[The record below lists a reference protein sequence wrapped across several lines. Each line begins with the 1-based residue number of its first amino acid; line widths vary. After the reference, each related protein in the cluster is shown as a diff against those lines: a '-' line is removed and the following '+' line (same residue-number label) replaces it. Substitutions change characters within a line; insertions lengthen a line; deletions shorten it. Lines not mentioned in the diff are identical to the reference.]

1 MSAAA
6 KFQGGGSGLGKLVEA
21 VDGIDRELEDL
32 RDEID
37 RVGLVAQQIKDIA
50 KQTNLLAL
58 NATIEAARA
67 GDAGRGFAVVAGEV
81 KQLSG
86 QTGNATQEIT
96 DLVEALTGQ
105 AGRLTEHGESARA
118 AVERVRSSAAIED
131 APAAPQ
137 PAPAP
142 KPAAPAPEPAPTPKA
157 APTPEPAPAPKPPAA
172 SVPPTA
178 RQAPK
183 ASTSKPAAPEASKDE
198 GPISDAQKKLVQ
210 ESFAKV
216 EPIAE
221 AAAELFYN
229 KLFELDPS
237 LKALF
242 KGDMKEQGRK
252 LMATLKVAVAGL
264 DNLEK
269 LVPVVQDL
277 GRRHAGYGV
286 KPPHYTT
293 VATALLWTLEQ
304 GLEEAFTPEVK
315 SAWAAVYG
323 LLAETMI
330 AAAKDV
336 PAPKSK
342 APAPAPKA
350 PAPKASTSKPAAP
363 APKTPAPAPKDV
375 PAPKSKAPAPKTPAP
390 KASTSKPAAP
400 EASKDEG
407 PISEAQK
414 KLVQESFARVEP
426 IAEAAAELFYNKLFE
441 LNPSLKSLFKTDMK
455 EQGRK
460 LMATLKVAVKGLDNL
475 EKLVPVV
482 QDLGRRHAGYGVK
495 PPHYTTV
502 ATALIWTLEQGLE
515 EAFTA
520 EVKEAWTAVYG
531 LLAETMIAAAKD
543 AG

>member
-21 VDGIDRELEDL
+21 VDGIDKELEDL

-142 KPAAPAPEPAPTPKA
+142 KAAPAPEPTPAPKPK
-157 APTPEPAPAPKPPAA
+157 APAPKPPVA
-172 SVPPTA
+172 P
-178 RQAPK
+178 APK

-198 GPISDAQKKLVQ
+198 GPISEAQKKLVQ
-210 ESFAKV
+210 ETFAKV

-304 GLEEAFTPEVK
+304 GLEEAFTPQVK
-315 SAWAAVYG
+315 SAWTAVYG

-336 PAPKSK
+336 PAPAPKP
-342 APAPAPKA
+342 AVPAPAA
-350 PAPKASTSKPAAP
+350 
-363 APKTPAPAPKDV
+363 KDV
-375 PAPKSKAPAPKTPAP
+375 PAPKSKAPAPKAPAPKAPASKSKAPAPAPKAPAP

-414 KLVQESFARVEP
+414 KLVQESFAKVEP